1 MEEQALRSWWRAG
14 VGYRAGSTGEAPF
27 AYYVI
32 LRLGLRVHKIQWHPC
47 IRVTPTLKSDDRGI
61 SEVSKLNAN
70 PLLAMGP

>member
-1 MEEQALRSWWRAG
+1 VQALDIGQVVQVRHP
-14 VGYRAGSTGEAPF
+14 TF

-32 LRLGLRVHKIQWHPC
+32 LRLGLRVHKIQC

>member
-1 MEEQALRSWWRAG
+1 VQALDIGQVVQVRHP
-14 VGYRAGSTGEAPF
+14 TF